1 MRIVH
6 EKLEDEIFMEI
17 CLSPREFDLIKDYM
31 IITKKCYIDGEVT
44 SVGIKLGLEL
54 QDEYEECF

>member
-6 EKLEDEIFMEI
+6 EKLDHENFMEI

-31 IITKKCYIDGEVT
+31 IITKKCYIEGEET
-44 SVGIKLGLEL
+44 CIGIKLGLDL
-54 QDEYEECF
+54 GSDEEDI